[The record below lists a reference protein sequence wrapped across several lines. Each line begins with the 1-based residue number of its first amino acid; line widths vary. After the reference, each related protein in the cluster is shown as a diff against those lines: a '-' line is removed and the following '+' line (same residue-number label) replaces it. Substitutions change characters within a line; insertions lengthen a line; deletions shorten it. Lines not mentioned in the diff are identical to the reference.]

1 MYFWIVYSSKM
12 KISYSK
18 TYVYILQTSANSFY
32 LQSTAASNIRILS
45 QKKVPEILLVNDE
58 IDHGNTTDM
67 MQSEDVID
75 KQVYKVSTLYPFD
88 ISVNDGISKKS
99 VTVNFDTIN
108 ADNVTK

>member
-1 MYFWIVYSSKM
+1 M
-12 KISYSK
+12 
-18 TYVYILQTSANSFY
+18 
-32 LQSTAASNIRILS
+32 S

-108 ADNVTK
+108 ADNVTKWVCDNGADNGADNGVPTAVVR

>member
-1 MYFWIVYSSKM
+1 MFTYFKHLLILFIYRARLLQRFVYCHK
-12 KISYSK
+12 
-18 TYVYILQTSANSFY
+18 
-32 LQSTAASNIRILS
+32 
-45 QKKVPEILLVNDE
+45 KKVPEILLVNDE
-58 IDHGNTTDM
+58 IDHDNTTDM

-75 KQVYKVSTLYPFD
+75 KQFYKVSTLYPFD